1 MAKFTQ
7 RNIAAGPVKGS
18 MSAVSNAMSEKAKD
32 NGTPKPKKK
41 GSYPAVTIVAKRTTP
56 VPLKK
61 APRDMVKYNATVDVN
76 PGEKL
81 SKDPEMRKAQDAKA
95 RKDAEAY
102 KAKYGVYPTAANV
115 KKYGTKI

>member
-7 RNIAAGPVKGS
+7 RNIAAGPVKGA

-41 GSYPAVTIVAKRTTP
+41 GSYPVVTIVAKRTTP
-56 VPLKK
+56 VPLKR
-61 APRDMVKYNATVDVN
+61 APRDMDKYNATVDVIS
-76 PGEKL
+76 GEKL
-81 SKDPEMRKAQDAKA
+81 SKEAAMKKAQMDKAKD
-95 RKDAEAY
+95 KAEAY

-115 KKYGTKI
+115 KKYGIK